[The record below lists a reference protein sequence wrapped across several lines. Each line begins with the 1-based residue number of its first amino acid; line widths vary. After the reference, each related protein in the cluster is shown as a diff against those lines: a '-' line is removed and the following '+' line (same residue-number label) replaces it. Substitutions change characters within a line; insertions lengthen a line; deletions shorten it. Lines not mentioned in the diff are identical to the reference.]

1 MSKEIEGKKYGRLYL
16 ESYKKSVVKQVEE
29 AGSVMLICERLG
41 LKKNTVTSWMKMYR
55 SADYPNKRQ
64 ARRPQADRNRIARE
78 VISGKLSMDEAQ
90 LKYGIT
96 HRETLTSWI
105 RQYRKAQPDLQQAI
119 REASPLEEF
128 PAPVLP
134 TRDDMQLAELK
145 IRALE
150 TMLDIASKAFDVD
163 IRKKFGAKQ

>member
-16 ESYKKSVVKQVEE
+16 ESYKKTVVEQVEQV
-29 AGSVMLICERLG
+29 GSVMLICERLG
-41 LKKNTVTSWMKMYR
+41 LTKKTVTSWMKIYR
-55 SADYPNKRQ
+55 SADYQSTRL
-64 ARRPQADRNRIARE
+64 ARRSLVERNRIARE
-78 VISGKLSMDEAQ
+78 VISGKISMEEVQ

-96 HRETLTSWI
+96 CRETLSSWI
-105 RQYRKAQPDLQQAI
+105 RQYRKSQPDLQQAI
-119 REASPLEEF
+119 LETSQLKEF
-128 PAPVLP
+128 LPLP
-134 TRDDMQLAELK
+134 TTDDMRLAELK